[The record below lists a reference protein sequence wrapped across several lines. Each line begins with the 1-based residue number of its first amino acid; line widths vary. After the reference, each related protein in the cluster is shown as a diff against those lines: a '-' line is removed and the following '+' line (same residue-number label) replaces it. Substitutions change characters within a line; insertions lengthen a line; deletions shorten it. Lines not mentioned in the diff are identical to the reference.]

1 MQRPYDIGLP
11 ARFVPGAEELENR
24 THGIGQSQTH
34 GEALSLEQRP
44 VVVVIDPRSLS
55 REGMVQLLETSDR
68 FSIIA
73 VAQVGDLA
81 PALAAVRG
89 EAVILL
95 SLGSLEMSDEK
106 VRGDIAILS
115 RTLPHAP
122 IIVVCDR
129 EDSHQVGE
137 ALSQGVRGYIPTTL
151 TARVVVEAVRLV
163 QAGGTF
169 VPAGAFA
176 EALTRQRID
185 QRDPAPE
192 VAINLSG
199 LTPRQREVFD
209 LLRRGK
215 PNKIIAHELSMC
227 ESTVKVHVRQI
238 MRKLHASN
246 RTQAAF
252 LAARVAGQGAI

>member
-1 MQRPYDIGLP
+1 MQRMYNTVLP
-11 ARFVPGAEELENR
+11 VRVATGSDETAKPGSAR
-24 THGIGQSQTH
+24 GIDQLQLKVQESPV
-34 GEALSLEQRP
+34 EQRP
-44 VVVVIDPRSLS
+44 VIVIDQRTLS
-55 REGMVQLLETSDR
+55 REGMVQLLESSDKFRIVAVELLQVQGETSFR
-68 FSIIA
+68 E
-73 VAQVGDLA
+73 G
-81 PALAAVRG
+81 
-89 EAVILL
+89 VILL
-95 SLGSLEMSDEK
+95 SLGSTEITDDQ
-106 VRGDIAILS
+106 VRSDIAALS
-115 RTLPHAP
+115 RTFPDVP
-122 IIVVCDR
+122 IIVVCDS
-129 EDSHQVGE
+129 EDSLQVGE
-137 ALSQGVRGYIPTTL
+137 ALRQGVRGYIPTTL

-176 EALTRQRID
+176 DALTQRRIE
-185 QRDPAPE
+185 RPDPVPA
-192 VAINLSG
+192 VVLNLSG

-252 LAARVAGQGAI
+252 LAARAVEQDA